1 MQDQVGAKR
10 QDRTAIPDY
19 RPCRELASHPQYH
32 RPYLQVGNQEM
43 GRDSSRLRKEG
54 IRATK
59 VHMREAHNN
68 TVALTRFYQILSQ

>member
-1 MQDQVGAKR
+1 MQDQVGAHST
-10 QDRTAIPDY
+10 DRTALPDY

-54 IRATK
+54 IRVAK
-59 VHMREAHNN
+59 VPMREAHNN
-68 TVALTRFYQILSQ
+68 TKAMLFVWAML

>member
-1 MQDQVGAKR
+1 MQDQVGAHST
-10 QDRTAIPDY
+10 DRTALPDY

-54 IRATK
+54 IRVAK
-59 VHMREAHNN
+59 VPIREAHNN

>member
-10 QDRTAIPDY
+10 QDRTALPDY

-54 IRATK
+54 ISCEAP
-59 VHMREAHNN
+59 MREAHNN